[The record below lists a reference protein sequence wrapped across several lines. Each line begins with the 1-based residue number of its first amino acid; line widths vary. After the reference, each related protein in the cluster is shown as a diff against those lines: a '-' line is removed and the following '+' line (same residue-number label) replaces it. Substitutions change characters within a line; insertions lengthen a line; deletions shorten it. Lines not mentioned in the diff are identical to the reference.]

1 MMLDMYDTRTH
12 QLVWRGRSASDLTDK
27 SDKNT
32 KTLDKDIDKMLN
44 GFPPKSKG

>member
-1 MMLDMYDTRTH
+1 MVTMFDAKTH
-12 QLVWRGRSASDLTDK
+12 QMIWRGQSLSDVSNK

-32 KTLDKDIDKMLN
+32 KTPDKDIDKMLN

>member
-1 MMLDMYDTRTH
+1 MIDMYDSSTH
-12 QLVWRGRSASDLTDK
+12 QLIWRGK
-27 SDKNT
+27 SQAELSNKGDKNI